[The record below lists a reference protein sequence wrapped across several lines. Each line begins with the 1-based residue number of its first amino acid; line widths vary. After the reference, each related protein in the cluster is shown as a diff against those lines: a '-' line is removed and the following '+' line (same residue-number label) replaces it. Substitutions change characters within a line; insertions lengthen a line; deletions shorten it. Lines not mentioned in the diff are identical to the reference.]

1 MKYYSLI
8 EIDDDIM
15 PVHFKKGELPYPVSD
30 LEDGMKLKHKPQT
43 PTVYLDDD
51 VVLYDWASV
60 VLPVVSKRFLDLI
73 LQSNSEGLEYFQVNL
88 IDKNGIS
95 HEYYVLN
102 YIPVL
107 KHAMD
112 KKSSKIIKSCC
123 RRLPDSV
130 AIPSIIETAT
140 KGLDIFRLEETGFKI
155 FISEKLSKTLKK
167 HKITGLEFCQVRTFN
182 SQEK

>member
-1 MKYYSLI
+1 MKYYSI
-8 EIDDDIM
+8 GVVDDDTM
-15 PVHFKKGELPYPVSD
+15 PVHFKKGDLPYPVSD

-43 PTVYLDDD
+43 PTVYLDDE

-73 LQSNSEGLEYFQVNL
+73 LQSNSEGVEYFQVNL

-95 HEYYVLN
+95 HEYYVIN

-112 KKSSKIIKSCC
+112 KKSSKIIKQKS
-123 RRLPDSV
+123 RILKDYV
-130 AIPSIIETAT
+130 AIPSIIEKAT
-140 KGLDIFRLEETGFKI
+140 KGLDIFRLEETGSSIYLTDNLRKV
-155 FISEKLSKTLKK
+155 LKRN
-167 HKITGLEFCQVRTFN
+167 KITGIDYDLTYTYD